1 MTNPHSFICY
11 EREEYE
17 KKGPRGSTVA
27 HFRKEGVSQRGR
39 PETHPEPYVSSRPS
53 SLSMPVER
61 TQGTG
66 YIAPG
71 RRQLR
76 NMVGHGSRYLGAG
89 EKW

>member
-11 EREEYE
+11 ERDDYE
-17 KKGPRGSTVA
+17 NKQSQGSKVA
-27 HFRKEGVSQRGR
+27 HFRKETQNGKAGTG
-39 PETHPEPYVSSRPS
+39 PHPEPYVSSRPIS
-53 SLSMPVER
+53 FPMPVER
-61 TQGTG
+61 SQGTG

>member
-11 EREEYE
+11 ERDDYE
-17 KKGPRGSTVA
+17 NKRSQGSKVA
-27 HFRKEGVSQRGR
+27 HFRKETQNGEAG
-39 PETHPEPYVSSRPS
+39 THPEPYVSSRPIS
-53 SLSMPVER
+53 FPMPVER
-61 TQGTG
+61 SQGTG